1 MKFFRPL
8 LPAVAV
14 LALTFANGANA
25 QSPTGAALPPPPPP
39 PAAAMPQMP
48 TPPPPDLESPSYV
61 LMDYQTGQLIAHKD
75 MHERMA
81 PASLTKLM
89 TAYVVDAALA
99 SGKVHWGDKVY
110 ISDHAWSKGGAGTDG
125 STSFLKLH
133 HYYPLSEVY
142 KGMLVQSGND
152 AAIAL
157 AEHVAGTEGAFV
169 QLMNAYAQRLG
180 MKGTHYEN
188 ASGYPHPDHYSTAYD
203 LALLARALIHDFPQ
217 YYYVYKIP
225 SYTIDGIKQAN
236 RNLLLYRDPS
246 VDGLKTGSTAE
257 AGFCLVASAERNG
270 QRLIAVVMKTRSLSD
285 AATQDEALFNY
296 GFRFFATHT
305 LYKANQPLANP
316 RVWKGADD
324 TLPLGLTQPLRIT
337 IPRGHYKDLQA
348 SMDIPSTLIAPFKQ
362 GQVIGTLRVS
372 LDGKVLAQAPL
383 VALKAIPEAGFFGR
397 MWDSMHLWW
406 AHGHGGEAPAP
417 VPPEGKS

>member
-1 MKFFRPL
+1 MKSQTL
-8 LPAVAV
+8 LRIAAVALV
-14 LALTFANGANA
+14 TTAAA
-25 QSPTGAALPPPPPP
+25 QAQTVPGPVVSMPPRPTAAMPQLPIPPP
-39 PAAAMPQMP
+39 PAIQ
-48 TPPPPDLESPSYV
+48 SPSYV
-61 LMDYQTGQLIAHKD
+61 LMDYQTGQLIAHRG
-75 MHERMA
+75 MHLRMA

-99 SGKVHWGDKVY
+99 AGKVHWNGKVY
-110 ISDHAWSKGGAGTDG
+110 ISDHAWRKGGAGTDG

-133 HYYPLSEVY
+133 AYYPLSEVY
-142 KGMLVQSGND
+142 KGMIVQSGND

-180 MKGTHYEN
+180 MKDTHYSN
-188 ASGYPHPDHYSTAYD
+188 ASGYPKPDLYTTAYD

-217 YYYVYKIP
+217 YYGVYKIP

-270 QRLIAVVMKTRSLSD
+270 QRLIAVVMRTRNLSD
-285 AATQDEALFNY
+285 AANQDEALFNY

-305 LYKANQPLANP
+305 LYAAGKPLAEP
-316 RVWKGADD
+316 RIWKGANDS
-324 TLPLGLTQPLRIT
+324 LPLGVTAPVMVT
-337 IPRGHYKDLQA
+337 IPRGHYKDLKA
-348 SMDIPSTLIAPFKQ
+348 SMDIPATLIAPIAQ
-362 GQVIGTLRVS
+362 GQRIGTLSVS
-372 LDGKVLAQAPL
+372 LDGKVLTQAPL
-383 VALKAIPEAGFFGR
+383 VALRAVPEAGVFGR
-397 MWDSMHLWW
+397 LWDSMRLWW
-406 AHGHGGEAPAP
+406 AGGNSAARTPLAAPAAASRP
-417 VPPEGKS
+417 

>member
-1 MKFFRPL
+1 MKPSRPPL
-8 LPAVAV
+8 LSIAMIALLSAAVQ
-14 LALTFANGANA
+14 A
-25 QSPTGAALPPPPPP
+25 QQVPSAALPMPPRPTV
-39 PAAAMPQMP
+39 AMPQMP
-48 TPPPPDLESPSYV
+48 TPPPPELQSSSYV
-61 LMDYQTGQLIAHKD
+61 LMDYQTGQLIAHKG
-75 MHERMA
+75 MHERLP

-99 SGKVHWGDKVY
+99 SGKVHWNDKVY

-133 HYYPLSEVY
+133 AYYPLSEVY
-142 KGMLVQSGND
+142 KGMIVQSGND

-180 MKGTHYEN
+180 MRGSHFSN
-188 ASGYPHPDHYSTAYD
+188 ASGYPKPDLYVTAYD

-217 YYYVYKIP
+217 YYGVYKIP

-285 AATQDEALFNY
+285 AANQDEALFNY

-305 LYKANQPLANP
+305 LYAAGKPLAEP
-316 RVWKGADD
+316 RIWKGASDS
-324 TLPLGLTQPLRIT
+324 LPLGVTAPVMVT
-337 IPRGHYKDLQA
+337 IPRGHYKDLKA
-348 SMDIPSTLIAPFKQ
+348 SMDIPATLIAPIAQ
-362 GQVIGTLRVS
+362 GQRIGTLSVS
-372 LDGKVLAQAPL
+372 LDGKVLTQAPL
-383 VALKAIPEAGFFGR
+383 VALRAVPEAGVFGR
-397 MWDSMHLWW
+397 LWDSMRLWW
-406 AHGHGGEAPAP
+406 AGGKSAARTPVAAP
-417 VPPEGKS
+417 VAASKP